1 MSCTF
6 WNKRRRLAAE
16 KAKEQPVEIHKEPV
30 VEEAVVVEPVAEE
43 PVKPVEKPKRRVKK
57 DGE

>member
-6 WNKRRRLAAE
+6 WNRRRRLAAE
-16 KAKEQPVEIHKEPV
+16 KLKQEEPVEIHEGP
-30 VEEAVVVEPVAEE
+30 AAEE
-43 PVKPVEKPKRRVKK
+43 HVKKPKKKVKK

>member
-16 KAKEQPVEIHKEPV
+16 KAKEQPVEIHEEP
-30 VEEAVVVEPVAEE
+30 VVVEPVAEE
-43 PVKPVEKPKRRVKK
+43 PVEESVKPVEKPKRRVKK

>member
-6 WNKRRRLAAE
+6 WNRRRRLAAE
-16 KAKEQPVEIHKEPV
+16 QLKHEEPVEIHEEP
-30 VEEAVVVEPVAEE
+30 AAEE
-43 PVKPVEKPKRRVKK
+43 HVKKPKKKVKK

>member
-16 KAKEQPVEIHKEPV
+16 KAKEQPVEIHEEPVVVEPV
-30 VEEAVVVEPVAEE
+30 VEEPVEE